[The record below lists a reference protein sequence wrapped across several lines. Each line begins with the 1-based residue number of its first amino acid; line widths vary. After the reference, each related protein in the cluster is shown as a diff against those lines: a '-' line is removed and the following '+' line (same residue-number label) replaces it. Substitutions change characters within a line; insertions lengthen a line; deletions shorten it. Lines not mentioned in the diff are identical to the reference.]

1 MVEKISISLPRDMVE
16 DIKQAVDRGA
26 YATTSEVLRDAVR
39 DWQKKNVVDR
49 YERLRARSKADLKCM
64 VQEGIAS
71 ADRGEVAPLEEVA
84 DRLIKKYAAMAR
96 VEKKKPAKSKRRKT

>member
-1 MVEKISISLPRDMVE
+1 MVE

-49 YERLRARSKADLKCM
+49 YERLRARSKADLKRM

-71 ADRGEVAPLEEVA
+71 AERGEVVSLEAVA
-84 DRLIKKYAAMAR
+84 DRLIKKYSAMAR
-96 VEKKKPAKSKRRKT
+96 AEKKKPTKRRKT